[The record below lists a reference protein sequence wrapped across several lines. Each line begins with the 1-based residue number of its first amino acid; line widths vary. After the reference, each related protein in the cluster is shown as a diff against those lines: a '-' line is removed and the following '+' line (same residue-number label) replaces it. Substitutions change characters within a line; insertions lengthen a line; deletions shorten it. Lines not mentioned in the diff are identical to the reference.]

1 MNKPILEEMSAFF
14 NERVDAYEKHMLT
27 NVAGCKDGYLKMAE
41 LIPKTT
47 KTLLDLG
54 CGTGLELDEIFKLLP
69 NLKVIGVDLAEGMLL
84 KLKAKHPDK
93 ELTLINASYF
103 DYDFGI
109 ERFEAAVSFETLH
122 HFSHEEKIR
131 LYTKIHNSLVKNGIY
146 IEADYMAPTGEY
158 EDFYYA
164 ENERIRKELGIT
176 EGFYHYDT
184 PCTVTNQISMLK
196 ESGFKMVNEVWHA
209 QETVMLIAKK

>member
-14 NERVDAYEKHMLT
+14 NERVDTYEEHMLT
-27 NVAGCKDGYLKMAE
+27 NVAGCKEGYLKMAE

-69 NLKVIGVDLAEGMLL
+69 NLKVIGVDLTEGMLV

-93 ELTLINASYF
+93 DLTLINENYF
-103 DYDFGI
+103 NYAFGI
-109 ERFEAAVSFETLH
+109 ERFEVAVSFESLH
-122 HFSHEEKIR
+122 HFSHKEKIG
-131 LYTKIHNSLVKNGIY
+131 LYTNIHKSLVKNGIY
-146 IEADYMAPTGEY
+146 IEADYMAPTQEY
-158 EDFYYA
+158 EDFYYG

-209 QETVMLIAKK
+209 QGTVMLIAQK